1 MTVQMDELFKET
13 NEFLIEFEKILNKEF
28 EKNKPSS
35 LAAHDEYDYEGKL
48 KNLFNK
54 LWEKESD
61 YYFLGAGAKYQL
73 TRNYELKKL
82 TDKGIYFRFC
92 KFKVYEKNYKER
104 LIEFLEIHDDAE
116 EIDFIEDELKAFL
129 IPLGLDEPF
138 RYLDLNQT
146 KNISYTR
153 KKTVGFLVQQAKI
166 TGYNIIVSVDESDEA
181 LSYEKEKIKNM
192 SESPL
197 SESNIAIN
205 NIEPLKWK
213 GSELELTE
221 LSKALIELDFI
232 SPKLTQKEIFKR
244 LRAFLQVDD
253 FNENDKLK
261 DIRKRTNTPTPLL
274 NKLENSLNNWIHK
287 KD

>member
-1 MTVQMDELFKET
+1 MDELFKKT
-13 NEFLIEFEKILNKEF
+13 NEFLVEFHETLKKLEESIT
-28 EKNKPSS
+28 PTGSP
-35 LAAHDEYDYEGKL
+35 DEYDFEGEL
-48 KNLFNK
+48 DSIFEE

-61 YYFLGAGAKYQL
+61 YYLFGARDQYQM
-73 TRNYELKKL
+73 TRNHELKEL
-82 TDKGIYFRFC
+82 TDKGIFFRFC
-92 KFKVYEKNYKER
+92 KFKVYERTYKKR

-129 IPLGLDEPF
+129 IPIGSDEPF
-138 RYLDLNQT
+138 KYLDLTQKKDLNYT
-146 KNISYTR
+146 KN
-153 KKTVGFLVQQAKI
+153 KTVSFLVQKAKI
-166 TGYNIIVSVDESDEA
+166 ADYNIIVSVDESDEA

-221 LSKALIELDFI
+221 LSKALIELGLI
-232 SPKLTQKEIFKR
+232 SPDLTQKEIFKR

-274 NKLENSLNNWIHK
+274 NKLEISLEHWIHK